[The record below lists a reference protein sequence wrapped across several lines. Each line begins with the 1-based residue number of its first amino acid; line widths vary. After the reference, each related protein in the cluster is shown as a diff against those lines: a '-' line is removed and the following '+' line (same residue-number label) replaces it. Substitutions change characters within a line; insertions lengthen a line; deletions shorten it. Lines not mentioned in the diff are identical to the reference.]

1 MTIAMMIYLIN
12 LAASLKTI
20 ALIIAWAGVIFAI
33 MASIMAPLLFMDF
46 NKEATSIK
54 DFLYKLR
61 WLFTSVYVI
70 SILLIIAIPNKQ
82 DMYIILGLSVAE
94 TVITSDKGNELFD
107 KSYQL
112 VVDKIDE
119 AIADKD
125 KKKRKD
131 D

>member
-20 ALIIAWAGVIFAI
+20 SLIIAWGGVIFAI
-33 MASIMAPLLFMDF
+33 MAAIMAPLLFMDF
-46 NKEATSIK
+46 NKEASSIK

-61 WLFTSVYVI
+61 WLLTSVYVL
-70 SILLIIAIPNKQ
+70 SILLIIAIPDKQ

-125 KKKRKD
+125 KQKRKD